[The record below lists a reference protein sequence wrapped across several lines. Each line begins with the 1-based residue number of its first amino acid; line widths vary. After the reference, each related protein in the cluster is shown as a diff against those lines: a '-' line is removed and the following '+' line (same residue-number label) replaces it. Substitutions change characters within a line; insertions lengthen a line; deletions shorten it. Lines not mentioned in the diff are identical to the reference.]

1 MKEFLRA
8 VHELNITVVQLNVII
23 PETLSFYGGHMEC
36 LRAVTTDE

>member
-8 VHELNITVVQLNVII
+8 VYALDITVVQLNVII
-23 PETLSFYGGHMEC
+23 PETLSFYGGQMEC